1 MTSFPPP
8 NRSVLVRPAV
18 HEDFPRIAQLL
29 IQLYAAEL
37 PGALSGAPAGQQE
50 LLEFTLAAK
59 QAQGLQ
65 GRYVACNAAGDILA
79 TGTVEYPGV
88 TPYERAPDGTIQLAV
103 TRIGYRATARLLLT
117 VARSMVPSPR
127 PSTPDAVWLHS
138 VVVDDRHRGQ
148 GIGRVLMNQLEA
160 QAIAHG
166 YQAVWLQVL
175 AMNQPARQLY
185 QQLGYKEMW
194 SSPRWHRLLTW
205 PSYLMRKTLP
215 ASPKTSSLAI

>member
-1 MTSFPPP
+1 MSGFPPP
-8 NRSVLVRPAV
+8 NRSVLVRPAAR
-18 HEDFPRIAQLL
+18 EDFPRIAQIL

-37 PGALSGAPAGQQE
+37 PGALSGSPAGQQE

-65 GRYVACNAAGDILA
+65 GRYVACNGAGDILA
-79 TGTVEYPGV
+79 TGTVEYPGA

-103 TRIGYRATARLLLT
+103 ARIGYRATARLLLT

-138 VVVDDRHRGQ
+138 VVVDERHRGQ
-148 GIGRVLMNQLEA
+148 GVGRVLINGLEA
-160 QAIAHG
+160 QASAQG

-194 SSPRWHRLLTW
+194 SSPRWHGMLTW
-205 PSYLMRKTLP
+205 PSYLMRKALP
-215 ASPKTSSLAI
+215 AGPATNTA